1 MKRIT
6 ILRRLCSSTSS
17 STATL
22 IEQKISNTKEMTK
35 ANHANT
41 KIIFERVGLPEPVPI
56 ALQYMYGAST
66 KKQTK
71 ALEDPEEIDVAGL
84 VVNSEDQEIQTPV
97 FPFAIY
103 DSLKEA
109 KYEAENDAT
118 STNTKDKSVAE
129 ENKFEKNSDDKPISK
144 RTRRRRRENLAKEEP
159 KDENKTNMVSKL
171 LNYFKKT
178 RQIIFL
184 NFGDF

>member
-1 MKRIT
+1 MKRIK
-6 ILRRLCSSTSS
+6 IFRRLCSSTSS

-22 IEQKISNTKEMTK
+22 IEQKFSNTKAVTK

-41 KIIFERVGLPEPVPI
+41 KIIYERVGLSEPVPI

-84 VVNSEDQEIQTPV
+84 MVNSEDDQEFPKPV
-97 FPFAIY
+97 YPFAIY

-109 KYEAENDAT
+109 KYEAENDA
-118 STNTKDKSVAE
+118 SIKDSKSSRE
-129 ENKFEKNSDDKPISK
+129 ENEFEENFDNKKPISK
-144 RTRRRRRENLAKEEP
+144 RTRRRRRENLSKEEP
-159 KDENKTNMVSKL
+159 KDQNETNVVNM
-171 LNYFKKT
+171 F
-178 RQIIFL
+178 
-184 NFGDF
+184 

>member
-17 STATL
+17 PTPTL
-22 IEQKISNTKEMTK
+22 IQQKSTNTEAMTK
-35 ANHANT
+35 ANHANN
-41 KIIFERVGLPEPVPI
+41 KIIYERVGLAEPVPI
-56 ALQYMYGAST
+56 ALQYMFGAST

-97 FPFAIY
+97 YPFAIY

-109 KYEAENDAT
+109 KYEAENDA
-118 STNTKDKSVAE
+118 STNTKDKSPE
-129 ENKFEKNSDDKPISK
+129 ENKVEENFDDKPISK
-144 RTRRRRRENLAKEEP
+144 RTRRRRRENLAKVEP
-159 KDENKTNMVSKL
+159 KDENEANMVKY
-171 LNYFKKT
+171 YF
-178 RQIIFL
+178 
-184 NFGDF
+184 

>member
-1 MKRIT
+1 MKRIK
-6 ILRRLCSSTSS
+6 IFRRLCSSTSS

-22 IEQKISNTKEMTK
+22 IEQKFSNTKAVTK

-41 KIIFERVGLPEPVPI
+41 KIIYERVGLSEPVPI

-84 VVNSEDQEIQTPV
+84 MVNSEDDQEFPKPV
-97 FPFAIY
+97 YPFAIY

-109 KYEAENDAT
+109 KYEAENDA
-118 STNTKDKSVAE
+118 SIKDSKSSRE
-129 ENKFEKNSDDKPISK
+129 ENKFEENFEDNKKPISK
-144 RTRRRRRENLAKEEP
+144 RTRRRRRENLSKEEP
-159 KDENKTNMVSKL
+159 KDQNETNVVNM
-171 LNYFKKT
+171 F
-178 RQIIFL
+178 
-184 NFGDF
+184 